1 MPYDHYAATKMK
13 TSSLSKL
20 REFYEDTAD
29 SYAEMMDAEID
40 LPVYSDILGRLAE
53 RTSGMPGP
61 IIDTSCGPGHVLAR
75 YRARYDPK
83 RSLVG
88 IDLSPRMVDLA
99 SAMLGASAE
108 VLTGDMRHLE
118 GIESNSAAAVISFF
132 AIHHV
137 DSDDAVIA
145 FQEWSRVLRPGGQ
158 LVVAAWEGS
167 GQIDYGDASDVVAL
181 RYTREELT
189 NWAHRAGLA
198 VDRCTVEPVDGMPMK
213 AVYLE
218 GTPMEP

>member
-1 MPYDHYAATKMK
+1 MK
-13 TSSLSKL
+13 TSSLSKV
-20 REFYEDTAD
+20 RQFYEDTAD

-53 RTSGMPGP
+53 RLSGIPGP
-61 IIDTSCGPGHVLAR
+61 IVDTSCGPGHVLAR
-75 YRARYDPK
+75 YRTRYDPK
-83 RSLVG
+83 RPLVG
-88 IDLSPRMVDLA
+88 IDLSPRMVGLA
-99 SAMLGASAE
+99 STLLGAGAE
-108 VLTGDMRHLE
+108 TLTGDMRQLT
-118 GIESNSAAAVISFF
+118 GVESDSAAAVLSFF

-137 DSDDAVIA
+137 DSDDAGIA

-181 RYTREELT
+181 RYTGEELT
-189 NWAHRAGLA
+189 GWAHRADFA
-198 VDRCTVEPVDGMPMK
+198 VDRCTVEPVEGMSME

-218 GTPMEP
+218 GTK